1 MRRLAWPLLAAAILV
16 LAITASSLAR
26 VQTRHVVVVKG
37 RGFSE
42 LAWDARDRDK
52 SLCFLIKSGKHSSSV
67 CAQKIP
73 PNGVSTTSFQDN
85 KRTFTVVGGVTT
97 KKIKKVRVVFF
108 DGKQLTVKTK
118 AGRAYK
124 GRRRG
129 KIRFWAVKRV
139 SPSPLRAVLPVSS

>member
-1 MRRLAWPLLAAAILV
+1 MRRLLWPLLAAAILG
-16 LAITASSLAR
+16 LAVTGSSLAR
-26 VQTRHVVVVKG
+26 VQTRHVIVVQG

-42 LAWDARDRDK
+42 LAWDARNKDK
-52 SLCFLIKSGKHSSSV
+52 SLCYLIKSGKHSASV

-118 AGRAYK
+118 AGPAYQ

>member
-1 MRRLAWPLLAAAILV
+1 MRRLLWPLLAAAV
-16 LAITASSLAR
+16 VALAVAGSSAAR

-42 LAWDARDRDK
+42 LAWDARNKDK
-52 SLCFLIKSGKHSSSV
+52 SLCYLIKSGKHSSSV

-85 KRTFTVVGGVTT
+85 KRTFTVVGGVTV

-108 DGKQLTVKTK
+108 DGKQITVKTK
-118 AGRAYK
+118 AGSAYR
-124 GRRRG
+124 GRRHG
-129 KIRFWAVKRV
+129 KVRFWAIKRV